1 MVRFGERK
9 IAKEKFYATKK
20 PAKIWD
26 VTLRSLIDA
35 PSPPSPLIN
44 FKKIFRPGH
53 SYSRHPRLL
62 NLGKSSSQD
71 IFRSPQ

>member
-20 PAKIWD
+20 PVKIWD

-35 PSPPSPLIN
+35 PSPPSSLIN
-44 FKKIFRPGH
+44 F
-53 SYSRHPRLL
+53 
-62 NLGKSSSQD
+62 
-71 IFRSPQ
+71 